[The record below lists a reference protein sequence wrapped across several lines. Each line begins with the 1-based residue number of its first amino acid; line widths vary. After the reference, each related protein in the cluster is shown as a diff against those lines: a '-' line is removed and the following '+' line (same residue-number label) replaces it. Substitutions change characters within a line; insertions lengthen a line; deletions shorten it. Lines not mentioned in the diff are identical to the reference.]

1 MTRTVGQQQ
10 RTEFILDPV
19 EAWHRGRQLD
29 RMLAATRL
37 PVVRGVLRAP
47 HSTFNRLDDQRQ
59 LEIARRLNRP

>member
-29 RMLAATRL
+29 RMLRAAQA

-47 HSTFNRLDDQRQ
+47 HSTFNRLDDEQR

>member
-10 RTEFILDPV
+10 RSEFILDPV

-29 RMLAATRL
+29 RMLAAAL
-37 PVVRGVLRAP
+37 APIVRGVLRAP